1 MKPQRTKERRWLVFN
16 NGCIH
21 GVQHS
26 ELVVVRSSPNRSIVH
41 DSVAVFTISKTF
53 TFITVLAVV
62 TALVLLLAGCQVPRA
77 QKGGSAST
85 IIRRAGQTNTVT
97 LTQSDNP
104 KEPSQQKV
112 QSEQTIEYVLPAGT
126 AVGLS
131 LEEPR
136 GVDRTSKLEERV
148 SRTPNSDLLS
158 PYPAPRTPNSDLLS
172 ANSYLLSRPMPVK
185 HVIKDRTETQIGGAQ
200 KDTLREW
207 AAKARAMQPVMWT
220 GVGMMTVVAG
230 VLVYFGWWTK
240 AAVAIMIGLAMVA
253 LAGTLPDHGTM
264 ILLGG

>member
-158 PYPAPRTPNSDLLS
+158 
-172 ANSYLLSRPMPVK
+172 ANSYLLPRPMPVK

-220 GVGMMTVVAG
+220 GVGMMTVVA
-230 VLVYFGWWTK
+230 
-240 AAVAIMIGLAMVA
+240 
-253 LAGTLPDHGTM
+253 
-264 ILLGG
+264 